1 MMERLPSQ
9 ISLPA
14 FIEEPYEAI
23 VSKIKY
29 KSLCIHNV
37 RFENQTNETI
47 VSGGSKIYGRLY
59 LNIQPSGNYNILRQ
73 VLVGIKEIGPEQFVL
88 SERKIIGKRLEG
100 FLGVDQLQRVYES
113 YSDYPKE
120 FQLTAPS
127 EPGTYQLE
135 VCILELTGESIAH
148 SGSSNGFFRLKEQD
162 QEILESQDALHI
174 LWNMNEHNCKVPM
187 GRIRVI

>member
-1 MMERLPSQ
+1 MECLSREIRMPT
-9 ISLPA
+9 
-14 FIEEPYEAI
+14 FMEESYEAI

-29 KSLCIHNV
+29 KSICIHDV

-59 LNIQPSGNYNILRQ
+59 LNIQPSGNYNVLRQ

-127 EPGTYQLE
+127 EPGIYQLE
-135 VCILELTGESIAH
+135 VCILELIGESIAH
-148 SGSSNGFFRLKEQD
+148 STSSNGFFRLKDQD
-162 QEILESQDALHI
+162 QKVLESPDALHI
-174 LWNMNEHNCKVPM
+174 LWNMNGHNCKVSM